1 MGKNVSQLEHTWGQK
16 NSNFRLCG
24 LDLCGQEIF
33 SVHLRGCPYDP
44 FLTLSRPIGHCDCLG
59 DLLLYPLLR
68 QTKLIYRKE
77 LGFEL
82 KFIALP
88 TSPKQN

>member
-1 MGKNVSQLEHTWGQK
+1 MALVVLSSIDGLGLAWVTQTQK
-16 NSNFRLCG
+16 F
-24 LDLCGQEIF
+24 I
-33 SVHLRGCPYDP
+33 SVLGAVHKSRDP
-44 FLTLSRPIGHCDCLG
+44 FLTLSRPIGHCVCLG
-59 DLLLYPLLR
+59 DLLLYPLLK

-82 KFIALP
+82 KFITLP

>member
-1 MGKNVSQLEHTWGQK
+1 MRLFSSIEENVLV
-16 NSNFRLCG
+16 NG
-24 LDLCGQEIF
+24 LGA
-33 SVHLRGCPYDP
+33 VHKSRDP
-44 FLTLSRPIGHCDCLG
+44 FLTLSRPIGHCVYLG
-59 DLLLYPLLR
+59 DLLLYPLLK

-82 KFIALP
+82 KFITLP